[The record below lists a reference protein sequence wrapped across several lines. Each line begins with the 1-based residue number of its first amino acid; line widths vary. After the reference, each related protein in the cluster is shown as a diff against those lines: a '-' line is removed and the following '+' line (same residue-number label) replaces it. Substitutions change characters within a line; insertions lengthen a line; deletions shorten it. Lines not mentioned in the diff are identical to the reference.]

1 MSVSKSS
8 GAPSRQRCAV
18 ASPHTLATSAALD
31 IVRRGGNAID
41 AALTAAFVLTVV
53 YPHNTSLGGD
63 LIALV
68 REPDGTITSINS
80 SGPAGRHVDADDVRS
95 RHGETMPVTGVD
107 TITVPGAVAG
117 LNALHALGATRAW
130 PEHIAA
136 ALELA
141 SNGAPVASS
150 LGLAIKEQLSLIERD
165 PGLGS
170 LLAPGGEPL
179 RSGDHLVQPA
189 LAKSLRALAE
199 DGPAALYGGQLG
211 RTLLAGLAQLGSR
224 LDIEDL
230 DRFVP
235 LLEKPIGRRHGAY
248 DVWTSGPNSQGF
260 LLLEIIGA
268 LQSLGGDCDPL
279 GRDAG
284 VLSDLFRVAARD
296 RDRHLADP
304 ASMQIDVAELLET
317 GRLSK
322 VGRDAFEHAGVPSPS
337 APIGSSRPKGDTV
350 AVVTADSD
358 GRAVC
363 LIQSVFHAFGAAIL
377 EPETGIV
384 MHNRGSFFSLSKDS
398 ANQLAPNRRPAHT
411 LMPLMVTRGPK
422 LSWVLGTMGGKAQ
435 PQILTQVLLRLFAG
449 ETPGEAVAAP
459 RWVVGGLEVDQLDE
473 AAYVESPVSP
483 EARHGIEA
491 RLSVVDLPRHDEIT
505 GHAHVIAALD
515 DGDFVAASDPRSD
528 GRAETIDAP
537 AARSDD

>member
-1 MSVSKSS
+1 MSVPKSP

-18 ASPHTLATSAALD
+18 ASPHTLATSAALEV
-31 IVRRGGNAID
+31 VRRGGNAID
-41 AALTAAFVLTVV
+41 AALTASFVLTVV

-63 LIALV
+63 VIALV
-68 REPDGTITSINS
+68 REPDGTITSVNS
-80 SGPAGRHVDADDVRS
+80 SGPAGRHVDPDEVRS
-95 RHGETMPVTGVD
+95 RHGATMPVTGVD

-117 LNALHALGATRAW
+117 LGAIHALGASRPW
-130 PEHIAA
+130 SEHISA

-141 SNGAPVASS
+141 SNGAPVAPS

-165 PGLGS
+165 PGLRS

-179 RSGDHLVQPA
+179 RSGDELVQPA
-189 LAKSLRALAE
+189 LAKSLRALAQ

-211 RTLLAGLAQLGSR
+211 RTLLAGLADLGSS

-230 DRFVP
+230 AQFVP
-235 LLEKPIGRRHGAY
+235 LLEKPLGRRHGEHE
-248 DVWTSGPNSQGF
+248 VWTSGPNSQGF
-260 LLLEIIGA
+260 LLLEVIGA
-268 LQSLGGDCDPL
+268 LESLGSDSEPL

-284 VLSDLFRVAARD
+284 VLSELFRVAARD
-296 RDRHLADP
+296 RDRYLADP
-304 ASMQIDVAELLET
+304 ASMEIDVAELLET
-317 GRLSK
+317 GRLSRM
-322 VGRDAFEHAGVPSPS
+322 GRDAFEHAGVPVPDGS
-337 APIGSSRPKGDTV
+337 IGSSRPKGDTV

-363 LIQSVFHAFGAAIL
+363 LIQSVFHTFGAAIL

-384 MHNRGSFFSLSKDS
+384 MHNRGSFFSLSSTS

-411 LMPLMVTRGPK
+411 LMPLMVTRGSK

-449 ETPGEAVAAP
+449 ETPDEAVAAP
-459 RWVVGGLEVDQLDE
+459 RWVVGGLEVDQVDE

-483 EARHGIEA
+483 AARHSIQS

-505 GHAHVIAALD
+505 GHAQVIAVLD

-528 GRAETIDAP
+528 GRGETIDVPAP
-537 AARSDD
+537 RSDD